1 MCTSICIYA
10 CMHIY
15 ICINKS
21 MQVFTNMVYPINMP
35 LLFHD
40 FPPIPVNP
48 ARWWINQNNTV
59 SGRTEPAF

>member
-1 MCTSICIYA
+1 
-10 CMHIY
+10 
-15 ICINKS
+15 
-21 MQVFTNMVYPINMP
+21 MQVFTNMAYPIDTP

-59 SGRTEPAF
+59 SRRAEPAF